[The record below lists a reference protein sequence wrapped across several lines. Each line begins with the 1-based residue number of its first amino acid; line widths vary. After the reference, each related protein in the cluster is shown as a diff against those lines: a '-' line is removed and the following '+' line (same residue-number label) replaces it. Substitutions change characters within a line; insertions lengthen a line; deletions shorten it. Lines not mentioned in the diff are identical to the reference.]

1 MKIFDIKSLFDG
13 VSTQVIWLLALVA
26 IVMAVCAYA
35 TQGFARS
42 VFTIIGVFLLIML
55 ILLLS
60 NATEIGQWLKDQI
73 WIGGDVSDG
82 TVQTILPFIRLM

>member
-35 TQGFARS
+35 T
-42 VFTIIGVFLLIML
+42 
-55 ILLLS
+55 
-60 NATEIGQWLKDQI
+60 
-73 WIGGDVSDG
+73 
-82 TVQTILPFIRLM
+82 

>member
-1 MKIFDIKSLFDG
+1 MKLFDFKTLFDG
-13 VSTQVIWLLALVA
+13 VSTQVIWLLAIVA

-42 VFTIIGVFLLIML
+42 AFTIIGVFLLIVL
-55 ILLLS
+55 ILLLA
-60 NATEIGQWLKDQI
+60 NAMDIGQWLKDQI
-73 WIGGDVSDG
+73 WIGNDVSDG

>member
-1 MKIFDIKSLFDG
+1 MKLFNFEKLFDG
-13 VSTQVIWLLALVA
+13 VSTQVIWLLAIVA

-42 VFTIIGVFLLIML
+42 AFTIIGVFLLIML
-55 ILLLS
+55 ILLLA
-60 NATEIGQWLKDQI
+60 NAMDIGQWLKDQI
-73 WIGGDVSDG
+73 WIGNDVSDA

>member
-13 VSTQVIWLLALVA
+13 VSTQVVWLLAIVA
-26 IVMAVCAYA
+26 LILMIGAYV
-35 TQGFARS
+35 TQGFGPALFS
-42 VFTIIGVFLLIML
+42 IGGVFILIMM

-73 WIGGDVSDG
+73 WIGNQEPEG
-82 TVQTILPFIRLM
+82 TVQTILPFIRMM